1 MREPI
6 RLLTVLAVL
15 MGGLFGLKALSVAN
29 GAADWWQAHAAALVL
44 SEDEPQADEGAHGEE
59 AAGADE
65 AAHADE
71 DGEAA
76 GEDAHTDEAAATDDP
91 ALAPAG
97 EMSAAF
103 AERIAS
109 GMRTAEEDRVLYR
122 LRQRSAELD
131 RREEELETR
140 EALMLAMEQRVDGKI
155 DDLNALR
162 QQILDLTDSLS
173 EREGQDMQVIVD
185 WYGAMDPGDA
195 AERIASLDMETQ
207 IQIASRM
214 SQRKFGPILAE
225 MTPDAAAA
233 VTQRMA
239 TRSDLPET
247 VAELEARLAEGG

>member
-59 AAGADE
+59 TAGADE

-76 GEDAHTDEAAATDDP
+76 GEDAHADEAAATDDP

-155 DDLNALR
+155 DDLNGLR

-247 VAELEARLAEGG
+247 VAELEARLADGG

>member
-29 GAADWWQAHAAALVL
+29 GAADWWEAHASALVL
-44 SEDEPQADEGAHGEE
+44 SETVQDETAHGDD
-59 AAGADE
+59 AAAEDGDHTVADS
-65 AAHADE
+65 ASGDHADAPAAVE
-71 DGEAA
+71 DS
-76 GEDAHTDEAAATDDP
+76 P
-91 ALAPAG
+91 LMPAG
-97 EMSAAF
+97 EVSAAF

-131 RREEELETR
+131 SRENELETR

-155 DDLNALR
+155 EELNTLR
-162 QQILDLTDSLS
+162 SQIMELTDSLS
-173 EREGQDMQVIVD
+173 EREGEDMQVIVD

-225 MTPDAAAA
+225 MTPEAAAA

-247 VAELEARLAEGG
+247 VAELEARLANGG

>member
-6 RLLTVLAVL
+6 RLLAVLAVL
-15 MGGLFGLKALSVAN
+15 MGGLLGLKILSVAN
-29 GAADWWQAHAAALVL
+29 GAADWWEAHATVL
-44 SEDEPQADEGAHGEE
+44 ANDGEPAQEAGGEHANEDAGEHADEDGG
-59 AAGADE
+59 E

-71 DGEAA
+71 APVE
-76 GEDAHTDEAAATDDP
+76 P
-91 ALAPAG
+91 VPVPAG
-97 EMSAAF
+97 EISAAF

-122 LRQRSAELD
+122 LRQRSAEID
-131 RREEELETR
+131 RREQELETR
-140 EALMLAMEQRVDGKI
+140 EALMLAMEQRVDSKI
-155 DDLNALR
+155 EELNTLR
-162 QQILDLTDSLS
+162 TQILELTDSLS

-225 MTPDAAAA
+225 MTPEAAAA

-239 TRSDLPET
+239 TRSDLPDT

>member
-1 MREPI
+1 MREPV
-6 RLLTVLAVL
+6 RLLAVLAVL
-15 MGGLFGLKALSVAN
+15 MGGLFGLKALTVAN
-29 GAADWWQAHAAALVL
+29 GAADWWEAHAATLLA
-44 SEDEPQADEGAHGEE
+44 EE
-59 AAGADE
+59 ATPQESGDGHDASADTD
-65 AAHADE
+65 AAHEAE
-71 DGEAA
+71 EGEHAA
-76 GEDAHTDEAAATDDP
+76 ETPAASPVPDTAFQ
-91 ALAPAG
+91 PAG
-97 EMSAAF
+97 DVSAAF

-109 GMRTAEEDRVLYR
+109 GMRTAEEDRVFYR
-122 LRQRSAELD
+122 LRERSAELD
-131 RREEELETR
+131 RREQELETR

-155 DDLNALR
+155 EELNTLR
-162 QQILDLTDSLS
+162 TQIMELTDSLS
-173 EREGQDMQVIVD
+173 EREGEDMQVIVD

-239 TRSDLPET
+239 TRSDLPDT